1 MSKAFPWYTARG
13 DDGTTGLLGAGRVP
27 KHHPQP
33 EAFGTVDEAGSMIGF
48 ARALIDDREINDLL
62 VQVQRHCYGL
72 MAELAATPDAQA
84 KFRQVGS
91 EQVAWLADITD
102 QFGQRVTMP
111 REFVIPG
118 DTLADAAL
126 DMARTAVRRAERC
139 VSRLVAEEM
148 IENPDLLGYL
158 NRLSSL
164 LFVLSRLEDKAAG
177 VEEFTLAKWEKRE

>member
-1 MSKAFPWYTARG
+1 MSKAFPWYTVRG

-27 KHHPQP
+27 KHHSQP
-33 EAFGTVDEAGSMIGF
+33 EAFGAVDEAGSMIGF
-48 ARALIDDREINDLL
+48 ARALIDDNEINDLL

-84 KFRQVGS
+84 KFRQVGPD
-91 EQVAWLADITD
+91 QVAWLADITD

-126 DMARTAVRRAERC
+126 DMARTAVDHAERC
-139 VSRLVAEEM
+139 AR
-148 IENPDLLGYL
+148 G
-158 NRLSSL
+158 
-164 LFVLSRLEDKAAG
+164 
-177 VEEFTLAKWEKRE
+177 

>member
-33 EAFGTVDEAGSMIGF
+33 EAFGAVDEAGSMIGF

-84 KFRQVGS
+84 KFRQIGS
-91 EQVAWLADITD
+91 EQVAWLANLTD
-102 QFGQRVTMP
+102 QDDGFSAAPLPDHRTEDAQGT
-111 REFVIPG
+111 
-118 DTLADAAL
+118 TLG
-126 DMARTAVRRAERC
+126 AVGAMGSFAKNLSGIRA
-139 VSRLVAEEM
+139 
-148 IENPDLLGYL
+148 
-158 NRLSSL
+158 
-164 LFVLSRLEDKAAG
+164 
-177 VEEFTLAKWEKRE
+177 